1 MSYLPRP
8 DAARTAMDVDEIYL
22 LTVEELRTAKTPE
35 ERREV
40 FHKAL
45 LSCYQAGTDAQRE
58 IIRTYEHVR
67 PTPVP
72 PPPPAEEDI
81 DPGGSLP
88 DGPRVRTAPAGAFN
102 PGAGFPPGKP
112 WRRP

>member
-8 DAARTAMDVDEIYL
+8 DAARTQQDVDEIYL
-22 LTVEELRTAKTPE
+22 LTVEELRTAQGPE

-45 LSCYQAGTDAQRE
+45 LRAYQAGTDAQRD
-58 IIRTYEHVR
+58 ITRSYEHER
-67 PTPVP
+67 PTPV

-81 DPGGSLP
+81 DPGGDLP
-88 DGPRVRTAPAGAFN
+88 DGPRLQTAPRGAFM
-102 PGAGFPPGKP
+102 PGKP
-112 WRRP
+112 WRRQT